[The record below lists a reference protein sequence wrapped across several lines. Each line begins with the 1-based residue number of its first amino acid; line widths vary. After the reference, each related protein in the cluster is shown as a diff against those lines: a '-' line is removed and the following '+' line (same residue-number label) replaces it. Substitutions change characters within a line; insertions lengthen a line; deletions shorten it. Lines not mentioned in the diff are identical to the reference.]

1 MEIFILLLII
11 GLILF
16 FISKAKK
23 RGPNKSIQ
31 KSYGIRESEKTKV
44 IIEPDEYIPIVIEQ
58 FEVVSEKEIGD
69 AEAEIINTK
78 DAEKERALLYA
89 LRVSKI
95 VPKIKNMKSLSSR
108 WNTACEG
115 TTGYGLNYAIKS
127 LHHQRVLSFLSQIYL
142 QRFAELTNEMILKAS
157 SVADTRK
164 TLQAKQNVFVRV
176 INNLKKYYDEFFEY
190 ELPGLKDQIN
200 FTVNFINSFIE
211 SITTSASINSPYFL
225 RTLAIH
231 KAKNIKSKFPLFLD
245 VETTGLSKDAEVIEI
260 SIIDSKGSVL
270 LDTLIKP
277 NTPISPGAERIHGM
291 SDEDVKTAP
300 NLYDVWN
307 NQVIDII
314 KNKIICTYNFKFDSR
329 VLLYSLFKN
338 GIHSHGMK
346 GFCIM
351 MLAADFCGKWDE
363 NWRQNRW
370 MKLQDVANKLK
381 ISLPNNLHRAS
392 ADAQLTRTIFNQI
405 ANA

>member
-11 GLILF
+11 ALILF

-23 RGPNKSIQ
+23 RQPNESIQ
-31 KSYGIRESEKTKV
+31 KTYGIREPKKTKV

-127 LHHQRVLSFLSQIYL
+127 LHHQRVLIFLSQIYL

-157 SVADTRK
+157 SMADTRK
-164 TLQAKQNVFVRV
+164 TLQAKQNAFVRV
-176 INNLKKYYDEFFEY
+176 INNLKKYYDEIFEY
-190 ELPGLKDQIN
+190 ELPGLKEQID
-200 FTVNFINSFIE
+200 FTVKFINSFIE
-211 SITTSASINSPYFL
+211 SITTSAYNNSPNFL
-225 RTLAIH
+225 KALAIH
-231 KAKNIKSKFPLFLD
+231 KAKNIKFQSPLFLD
-245 VETTGLSKDAEVIEI
+245 TETTGLSNDAEVVEI
-260 SIIDSKGSVL
+260 SFIDSNGSVL

-277 NTPISPGAERIHGM
+277 DNPISSGAERIHGI
-291 SDEDVKTAP
+291 SNEDVKTAP

-307 NQVIDII
+307 NKIIDII
-314 KNKIICTYNFKFDSR
+314 KNKIICVYNFNFDSR
-329 VLLYSLFKN
+329 VLLYSLCKN
-338 GIHSHGMK
+338 GIHSHGME

-351 MLAADFCGKWDE
+351 KLAADFCGKWDE

-370 MKLQDVANKLK
+370 MKLQDVANKLS
-381 ISLPNNLHRAS
+381 ISIPNNLHRAS
-392 ADAQLTRTIFNQI
+392 VDAQLTRSIFNRI